1 MKEALAT
8 FGSKSTLRLR
18 SASVAV
24 YKQHGEAITL
34 VMQGLVR
41 ELEAAPVGRAYRA
54 RTIAVVVATYVAT
67 YLALDWVS
75 FSNALHGI
83 GITPWDPSSGLTLA
97 FLIVKGLRYT
107 PAVMLAELLS
117 SEFLALVPVPL
128 PAALGGALV
137 ISAGY
142 ALAAL
147 VLRRLSSGGPD
158 MNRAQDV
165 AALIAVAAFASGVIA
180 LGYVAIY
187 GTYGLVPWAGFTE
200 AVFQYWI
207 GDVIGIAVL
216 APLLLLY
223 AKGRP
228 RAVWGPPDHAGRR
241 IVEIALQVVAIA
253 AALVIVV
260 GVAYDHEPA
269 RRFYLLFLPVIWIA
283 TRHGIVG
290 ATWAVLLIEG
300 GLIALLE
307 VHDQSGAM
315 VLSYQMLMFAL
326 AATGLMLGAV
336 VTERQRARHALSE
349 AKSRLGIILNTASD
363 AVLTVDD
370 KGRVESVNAA
380 AERQFGKSARALVGC
395 DVCDLLAAPDA
406 LDQFARIAEPTS
418 GQGTTREFVAR
429 RADGSV
435 FPIELTVGRYANDGD
450 LQYTLVVRDI
460 SSRREADR
468 RAREHQAEVAYFSRL
483 STAGEMASA
492 LAHEMNQPL
501 TAIVAYARG
510 CLRLLR
516 APRPEPDMLHEGIGR
531 IVEQGER
538 AGEIINRLREF
549 MRSGES
555 QQTTVEVVEVIEA
568 AAALAQVEATQ
579 NGVVIAVRLD
589 ENLPS
594 ILVDRI
600 QIEQVLLNLLRN
612 ATEALI
618 TANCERREIV
628 IEARRSDNDAIEIT
642 VADTGPGIAAEIE
655 PRLFHPFVTTK
666 DHGMGLGLS
675 ISRSIIEAHGGSL
688 RLVSRAAGTKFAVTL
703 PTGESEGRQYE

>member
-1 MKEALAT
+1 M
-8 FGSKSTLRLR
+8 
-18 SASVAV
+18 
-24 YKQHGEAITL
+24 
-34 VMQGLVR
+34 MQALVR
-41 ELEAAPVGRAYRA
+41 GLEAAPVGRSHRV
-54 RTIAVVVATYVAT
+54 RTIAGVIATYIAA

-75 FSNALHGI
+75 FSNALHGL

-97 FLIVKGLRYT
+97 FLIVKGVRYA
-107 PAVMLAELLS
+107 PAVTLAELLS
-117 SEFLALVPVPL
+117 TKFLALVPVPL
-128 PAALGGALV
+128 SAALGGALV
-137 ISAGY
+137 ISGGY

-147 VLRRLSSGGPD
+147 ILRHLLSDGPN

-165 AALIAVAAFASGVIA
+165 AAFIAVAAIA
-180 LGYVAIY
+180 AGAIAVGYIAIY

-207 GDVIGIAVL
+207 GGVIGIVVL
-216 APLLLLY
+216 SPLLLLY
-223 AKGRP
+223 ANGRSRIIRSP
-228 RAVWGPPDHAGRR
+228 AGHYGRR
-241 IVEIALQVVAIA
+241 FAEIVLQGLGIV

-260 GVAYDHEPA
+260 GVDYDHEPA
-269 RRFYLLFLPVIWIA
+269 RRFYLLFLPLIWIA

-300 GLIALLE
+300 GLISLLE
-307 VHDQSGAM
+307 VRDQSAAT
-315 VLSYQMLMFAL
+315 VLSYQVLMFAL

-349 AKSRLGIILNTASD
+349 AKSRLGVILNTAPD
-363 AVLTVDD
+363 GVLTVDD
-370 KGRVESVNAA
+370 RGRVETVNSA
-380 AERQFGKSARALVGC
+380 AERQFGKSADELIGSHVH
-395 DVCDLLAAPDA
+395 DLLAARDT
-406 LDQFARIAEPTS
+406 LDQFARIADPTS
-418 GQGTTREFVAR
+418 GQGPTREFLAR
-429 RADGSV
+429 RADGGT

-460 SSRREADR
+460 AARREADR
-468 RAREHQAEVAYFSRL
+468 RTREHQAELAYFSRL

-516 APRPEPDMLHEGIGR
+516 GPTPQAAMLNEGIDR

-555 QQTTVEVVEVIEA
+555 QQSTVEVVEVIEA

-579 NGVVIAVRLD
+579 NGVTITMRLD
-589 ENLPS
+589 KNLPPV
-594 ILVDRI
+594 LVDRI

-618 TANCERREIV
+618 AADCEQREIIV
-628 IEARRSDNDAIEIT
+628 EARRSDDDAIEIT
-642 VADTGPGIAAEIE
+642 VADTGPGIAADIE

-688 RLVSRAAGTKFAVTL
+688 QLVSRTPGAHFSLTL
-703 PTGESEGRQYE
+703 PTGEPEGRE

>member
-1 MKEALAT
+1 MTLMMQALA
-8 FGSKSTLRLR
+8 R
-18 SASVAV
+18 
-24 YKQHGEAITL
+24 
-34 VMQGLVR
+34 GL
-41 ELEAAPVGRAYRA
+41 EDAPVA
-54 RTIAVVVATYVAT
+54 RTHRVRIGAALVATYIAA

-75 FSNALHGI
+75 FINALHGI

-97 FLIVKGLRYT
+97 FLIAKGVRYA
-107 PAVMLAELLS
+107 PAVALAELLS
-117 SEFLALVPVPL
+117 SECLALVPVPL

-137 ISAGY
+137 VSGGY
-142 ALAAL
+142 ALAAFI
-147 VLRRLSSGGPD
+147 LRQLLSDAPPN

-165 AALIAVAAFASGVIA
+165 AALIAVAVFAAGIIA

-187 GTYGLVPWAGFTE
+187 GTYGLVPWVGFAE

-207 GDVIGIAVL
+207 GDVIGIVVL

-223 AKGRP
+223 AN
-228 RAVWGPPDHAGRR
+228 GPSRFSWSLTDRRR
-241 IVEIALQVVAIA
+241 IVEIVVQGLGIA
-253 AALVIVV
+253 AALAVVV
-260 GVAYDHEPA
+260 GPDYDHEPA

-290 ATWAVLLIEG
+290 ATWAALFIQS

-307 VHDQSGAM
+307 IRDQPAAM
-315 VLSYQMLMFAL
+315 ALIFSYQMLMFAL

-349 AKSRLGIILNTASD
+349 AKSRLGVILNTASD

-370 KGRVESVNAA
+370 HGRIESVNAA
-380 AERQFGKSARALVGC
+380 AERQFGKSADALIGC
-395 DVCDLLAAPDA
+395 NVRDLLVAPNA
-406 LDQFARIAEPTS
+406 IEQFAGIADPTS
-418 GQGTTREFVAR
+418 GQGATREFAAR
-429 RADGSV
+429 RADGST
-435 FPIELTVGRYANDGD
+435 FPAELTVGRYEIDGNW
-450 LQYTLVVRDI
+450 QYTLVVRDI
-460 SSRREADR
+460 AARREADR
-468 RAREHQAEVAYFSRL
+468 RAREHQAELAYFSRL

-516 APRPEPDMLHEGIGR
+516 APRPEPDMLHEGIVR

-555 QQTTVEVVEVIEA
+555 QQTTVEVLEVIEA

-579 NGVVIAVRLD
+579 NGVVITERLD

-612 ATEALI
+612 ATEALV
-618 TANCERREIV
+618 ASNCERREIIV
-628 IEARRSDNDAIEIT
+628 NARRTDEDAIEIT
-642 VADTGPGIAAEIE
+642 VADTGPGIAADIE

-688 RLVSRAAGTKFAVTL
+688 RLIPGTTGAMLAMTL
-703 PTGESEGRQYE
+703 PITDAEVREHG